1 MAVVFDTN
9 IIVSAVLYG
18 GVPRMAVRASAKVDI
33 CIITSPAL
41 QQELERILSQKFDL
55 SPEIFSDLL
64 SEMLPL
70 LRVVEPEISINI
82 LRDKRVCR

>member
-1 MAVVFDTN
+1 
-9 IIVSAVLYG
+9 
-18 GVPRMAVRASAKVDI
+18 MAVRASAKVDI